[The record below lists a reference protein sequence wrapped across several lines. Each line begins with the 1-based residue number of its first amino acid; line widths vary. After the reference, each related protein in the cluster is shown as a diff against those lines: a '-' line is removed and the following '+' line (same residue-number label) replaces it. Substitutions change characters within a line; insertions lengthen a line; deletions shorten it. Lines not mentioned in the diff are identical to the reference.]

1 MTFVRGAVEDFDM
14 RMILTAAILAAL
26 SFPAMALDIP
36 KDGYVVSD
44 DPDELPEA
52 VREKREAL
60 IAAAKSGDIEA
71 LRPIFAAQ
79 KAPPNVSFGDPA
91 DAVDHLKTTAG
102 DGNGLE
108 TLAILRDV
116 LEAPYA
122 AMDGG
127 DGTVYYVWPYLAAM
141 PDLTQLEPAQVVD
154 AYRIMG
160 QQQFD
165 EMREAGW
172 LYWRAFI
179 AEDGELT
186 AFVAG
191 D

>member
-1 MTFVRGAVEDFDM
+1 M
-14 RMILTAAILAAL
+14 RIVLAAAL
-26 SFPAMALDIP
+26 LAAFPFSALALDVP

-44 DPDELPEA
+44 DLNELPEA

-60 IAAAKSGDIEA
+60 IAAAKTGDIEA

-79 KAPPNVSFGDPA
+79 KTPPNVSFGDPE
-91 DAVDHLKTTAG
+91 DPVDHLKTTAG
-102 DGNGLE
+102 DGKGLE
-108 TLAILRDV
+108 SLAILRDV

-127 DGTVYYVWPYLAAM
+127 DGTIYYVWPYLAAM
-141 PDLTQLEPAQVVD
+141 PDISALEPAQVVD

-160 QQQFD
+160 QKAFD
-165 EMREAGW
+165 EMADYGGW

-179 AEDGELT
+179 DADGDLT